1 MSVKFKLGSLK
12 IKEIAAITGGELHC
26 FGDANIN
33 TECMGIDID
42 SRKIES
48 GDIFVAIKGE
58 RVDGNDYVE
67 SAVTKGAVCIISNK
81 MPEQALNINASFA
94 VVVVPDPIVS
104 VGDLAHIYKKRIKL
118 RTIGVTGSVGKT
130 TTKELIYAVLSE
142 KFKVHKTEGNHN
154 NDLGLP
160 LSLLE
165 MENDAEVAVLEMG
178 MSNLG
183 EIARLSEIAEP
194 DFGVITTIGS
204 SHMETLGSRENI
216 CRAKMEIV
224 EGMNEHGELVLCGD
238 EPLLLAYRRSEYH
251 PTYISVY
258 NSEAEFRAVNIRYA
272 DNSTSFDLMAN
283 REMITNLTVPALGIH
298 HVYSA
303 LFAYAIGVKFGLDAD
318 TIRQGFLNFKNAAMR
333 QSIYEIGKVKIID
346 ACYNA
351 SPESMKA
358 SIEVLCELSRQNGG
372 ARKMALLGDMR
383 ELGAETRALHEKLG
397 EYVAEKK
404 LDKLFTYGLAASSIA
419 TGAKAHGMKA
429 EDVYDNPDITNPLA
443 SGQSIL
449 DVVRAGDIIL
459 FKASRAMAVEK
470 ILGFLRENEDNI
482 RGF

>member
-1 MSVKFKLGSLK
+1 MSVKFKLGSIK

-26 FGDANIN
+26 FGGADIN
-33 TECMGIDID
+33 TECTGIEID
-42 SRKIES
+42 SRKIEA

-58 RVDGNDYVE
+58 RVDGFDYIE
-67 SAVTKGAVCIISNK
+67 NAIASGAVCIIANR
-81 MPEQALNINASFA
+81 MPEETIAIDGSFA
-94 VVVVPDPIVS
+94 FVVVRDPVVS
-104 VGDLAHIYKKRIKL
+104 VGDIAHVYKKRIKL

-154 NDLGLP
+154 NELGLP
-160 LSLLE
+160 LSLLG
-165 MENDAEVAVLEMG
+165 MQADAEVAVLEMG
-178 MSNLG
+178 MSNFG

-194 DFGVITTIGS
+194 DFGVITTIGT

-216 CRAKMEIV
+216 CKAKMEIV
-224 EGMNEHGELVLCGD
+224 EGMKESGELVLCGD
-238 EPLLLAYRRSEYH
+238 EPLLYAYRRSEYN

-258 NSEAEFRAVNIRYA
+258 NTDSEFRAVNIRYA
-272 DNSTSFDLMAN
+272 DNSTSFDIVAN
-283 REMITNLTVPALGIH
+283 RDVITNLTVPALGIH

-303 LFAYAIGVKFGLDAD
+303 LFAYAIGVKFGLSAD
-318 TIRQGFLNFKNAAMR
+318 TIREGFMKFQNAAMR
-333 QSIYEIGKVKIID
+333 QSIYEIGGVKIID

-351 SPESMKA
+351 SPESMRA

-383 ELGAETRALHEKLG
+383 ELGAETRALHEKIG

-419 TGAKAHGMKA
+419 TGAKASGMR
-429 EDVYDNPDITNPLA
+429 ECDIYDNPDVTNPLA
-443 SGQSIL
+443 SGQAIL
-449 DVVRAGDIIL
+449 DVVRPGDIIL
-459 FKASRAMAVEK
+459 FKASRAMAAEK
-470 ILGFLRENEDNI
+470 ILTFLREHETNI
-482 RGF
+482 RG